1 MALPSHAPVML
12 KAYPAAC
19 SHGQAMQASTVES
32 PIYAAVELG
41 SDSFRLHVG
50 RFEDGVL
57 RLVATMAEPVRL
69 AATLDEDGMLCTAS
83 MRRALTCL
91 DAFRGVLDA
100 WHPQAV
106 RVVATSAVRMARN
119 AALFLPAAGKALG
132 RPIEIIPGDEVGRLV
147 YLGEAS
153 TLGADDHAPRL
164 VLDIGS
170 GATELV
176 LGQGAAIRR
185 IESFAIGAVRQSLT
199 FFADGR
205 IDAAAFDAAVG
216 SSRSR
221 FAEARLG
228 AQRWQLAYGACNTVR
243 VLAEI
248 AQLQGEPEGML
259 SRASLERLRASFIE
273 LGHVARV
280 RLAYPAAERVSHLPG
295 GLAILI
301 GLMEEL
307 DIAELVAVHAGLRV
321 GALWDLHQRAAA
333 VGAAAVLDT
342 LSHPLGVN

>member
-1 MALPSHAPVML
+1 
-12 KAYPAAC
+12 
-19 SHGQAMQASTVES
+19 MQASTIES

-50 RFEDGVL
+50 HVEDGAL

-69 AATLDEDGMLCTAS
+69 AATLDEDGMLCTSA
-83 MRRALTCL
+83 MRRALACL
-91 DAFRGVLDA
+91 EGFRDVLDA

-106 RVVATSAVRMARN
+106 RVVATSALRMARN

-132 RPIEIIPGDEVGRLV
+132 RPIELIAGDEVGRLV
-147 YLGEAS
+147 YLGVAT
-153 TLGADDHAPRL
+153 TLGEHDGARL
-164 VLDIGS
+164 VVDVGS

-185 IESFAIGAVRQSLT
+185 IETFAIGAVRQSLT

-205 IDAAAFDAAVG
+205 LDAAAFDAAVRSG
-216 SSRSR
+216 RSR

-228 AQRWQLAYGACNTVR
+228 AQRWERVYGACGTVR
-243 VLAEI
+243 ALAEI
-248 AQLQGEPEGML
+248 AQLRGEPEGVL
-259 SRASLERLRASFIE
+259 SRSGLERVRADFIE

-280 RLAYPAAERVSHLPG
+280 RQAYAPAERVSHLPG

-307 DIAELVAVHAGLRV
+307 DIAELVAVQAGLRV
-321 GALWDLHQRAAA
+321 GALWDLHLRAVAMNS
-333 VGAAAVLDT
+333 LT
-342 LSHPLGVN
+342 HPLGVA

>member
-1 MALPSHAPVML
+1 
-12 KAYPAAC
+12 
-19 SHGQAMQASTVES
+19 MQASTIES

-50 RFEDGVL
+50 HVEDGAL

-69 AATLDEDGMLCTAS
+69 AATLDEDGMLCTSA
-83 MRRALTCL
+83 MRRALACL
-91 DAFRGVLDA
+91 EGFRDVLDA

-106 RVVATSAVRMARN
+106 RVVATSALRMARN

-132 RPIEIIPGDEVGRLV
+132 RPIELIAGDEVGRLV
-147 YLGEAS
+147 YLGVAT
-153 TLGADDHAPRL
+153 TLGEHDAARL
-164 VLDIGS
+164 VVDVGS

-185 IESFAIGAVRQSLT
+185 IETFAIGAVRQSLT
-199 FFADGR
+199 FFADGQL
-205 IDAAAFDAAVG
+205 DAAAFSAAVR

-228 AQRWQLAYGACNTVR
+228 AQRWARAYGACGTVR
-243 VLAEI
+243 ALAEI
-248 AQLQGEPEGML
+248 AQPRGEPPGVL
-259 SRASLERLRASFIE
+259 SRSGLERLRADFIE

-280 RLAYPAAERVSHLPG
+280 RLAYAPAERVSHLPG

-307 DIAELVAVHAGLRV
+307 DIAELVAVQAGLRV
-321 GALWDLHQRAAA
+321 GALWDLHLRAVAMN
-333 VGAAAVLDT
+333 
-342 LSHPLGVN
+342 S

>member
-1 MALPSHAPVML
+1 
-12 KAYPAAC
+12 
-19 SHGQAMQASTVES
+19 MQASTIES

-50 RFEDGVL
+50 HVEDGAL

-69 AATLDEDGMLCTAS
+69 AATLDEDGMLCTSA
-83 MRRALTCL
+83 MRRALACL
-91 DAFRGVLDA
+91 EGFRGVLDA

-106 RVVATSAVRMARN
+106 RVVATSALRMARN
-119 AALFLPAAGKALG
+119 AALFLPAAGRALG
-132 RPIEIIPGDEVGRLV
+132 RPVELIAGDEVGRLV
-147 YLGEAS
+147 YLGVAT
-153 TLGADDHAPRL
+153 TLGEQDAARL
-164 VLDIGS
+164 VVDVGS

-185 IESFAIGAVRQSLT
+185 IETFAIGAVRQSLT

-205 IDAAAFDAAVG
+205 LDSAAFDAAVR

-228 AQRWQLAYGACNTVR
+228 AQRWERAYGACGAVR
-243 VLAEI
+243 ALAEI
-248 AQLQGEPEGML
+248 AQSRGEPQGVL
-259 SRASLERLRASFIE
+259 SRSGLERLRADFIE

-280 RLAYPAAERVSHLPG
+280 RLAHAPAERVSHLPG

-307 DIAELVAVHAGLRV
+307 DIAELVAVQAGLRV
-321 GALWDLHQRAAA
+321 GALWDLHLRAAA
-333 VGAAAVLDT
+333 MNSLT
-342 LSHPLGVN
+342 HPPGVA

>member
-1 MALPSHAPVML
+1 
-12 KAYPAAC
+12 
-19 SHGQAMQASTVES
+19 MQASDIDS

-69 AATLDEDGMLCTAS
+69 AATLDEDGMLCAS
-83 MRRALTCL
+83 AMRRALACL
-91 DAFRGVLDA
+91 DAFRQALDA
-100 WHPQAV
+100 WRPHAV
-106 RVVATSAVRMARN
+106 RVVATTALRMARN

-132 RPIEIIPGDEVGRLV
+132 RPIEIIAGDEAGRLV
-147 YLGEAS
+147 YLGVAS
-153 TLGADDHAPRL
+153 TLDPNDAAPRL

-170 GATELV
+170 ASTELV
-176 LGQGAAIRR
+176 LGQGATIRR

-205 IDAAAFDAAVG
+205 LDAAAFDAAVR

-228 AQRWQLAYGACNTVR
+228 AQRWQLAYGACGAVR
-243 VLAEI
+243 ALAEI
-248 AQLQGEPEGML
+248 AQLQGEPQGVL
-259 SRASLERLRASFIE
+259 SRAGLARLRHAFIE
-273 LGHVARV
+273 TGHVARV
-280 RLAYPAAERVSHLPG
+280 RLAWEAAERVSHLPG

-307 DIAELVAVHAGLRV
+307 EIDELAPVHAGLRV

-333 VGAAAVLDT
+333 VGSAAVLDSLT
-342 LSHPLGVN
+342 DPRGAG

>member
-1 MALPSHAPVML
+1 
-12 KAYPAAC
+12 
-19 SHGQAMQASTVES
+19 MQASHSES

-50 RFEDGVL
+50 HFEDGVL

-69 AATLDEDGMLCTAS
+69 AATLDEDGMLCTSA
-83 MRRALTCL
+83 MRRALACL
-91 DAFRGVLDA
+91 DGFRSVLDA

-106 RVVATSAVRMARN
+106 RVVATSALRMARN

-132 RPIEIIPGDEVGRLV
+132 RPIELIAGDEVGRLV
-147 YLGEAS
+147 YLGVAS
-153 TLGADDHAPRL
+153 TLGAQDAQRL
-164 VLDIGS
+164 VVDVGS

-176 LGQGAAIRR
+176 LGHGATIRR
-185 IESFAIGAVRQSLT
+185 IETFAIGAVRQSLT
-199 FFADGR
+199 FFADGQL
-205 IDAAAFDAAVG
+205 DAAAFDAAVR

-228 AQRWQLAYGACNTVR
+228 AGRWQRAYGACGPVR
-243 VLAEI
+243 ALAEI
-248 AQLQGEPEGML
+248 GQLRGEPEGIL
-259 SRASLERLRASFIE
+259 TRSGLERLRADFIE

-280 RLAYPAAERVSHLPG
+280 RLAYAPAERVSHLPG

-307 DIAELVAVHAGLRV
+307 DIAELVAVQAGLRV
-321 GALWDLHQRAAA
+321 GALWDLHQRAVA
-333 VGAAAVLDT
+333 VNSLAN
-342 LSHPLGVN
+342 PLGVA